1 MRTEYINCVELQGR
15 VGTVRITPI
24 HDNIVANFSVMTE
37 HPYDT
42 SEGHKIVEATWTC
55 VAAFEGDDVNTQSL
69 TRGSIVHLVG
79 RLRTNKYIDASGSE
93 KVFTEVVASSLKVL
107 G

>member
-1 MRTEYINCVELQGR
+1 M
-15 VGTVRITPI
+15 
-24 HDNIVANFSVMTE
+24 ANFSVMTE
-37 HPYDT
+37 HPYEAF
-42 SEGHKIVEATWTC
+42 EGHKIVETTWTC
-55 VAAFEGDDVNTQSL
+55 IAAFEGKDVNTQLL

-79 RLRTNKYIDASGSE
+79 RLRTNKYIDASGCE